1 MICPP
6 LLSDKVYEDVPL
18 FQTMPTTLEALK
30 VIVPLAALVL
40 VNTAVF
46 VDPGTL
52 PRDQLPVVLQA
63 APDKGAVLFQ
73 SFSVP
78 VMI

>member
-1 MICPP
+1 
-6 LLSDKVYEDVPL
+6 
-18 FQTMPTTLEALK
+18 MPTTLEALK

-40 VNTAVF
+40 VNAAVC
-46 VDPGTL
+46 VEPGTL
-52 PRDQLPVVLQA
+52 PRDQLPVVLQR

-78 VMI
+78 VMV